1 MNIKKYIIQLLSI
14 ILKHT
19 IIIILSNINTLNVLA
34 IIINRYIDKLINLLE
49 NI

>member
-34 IIINRYIDKLINLLE
+34 KIINRYIDKLINLLE